1 MSTNSSTH
9 ENASTQPLAPRPNR
23 SSGSV
28 AASTDIRKR
37 QVAIGV
43 GNFMEWFDFAV
54 YGYFAAII
62 GAQFF
67 PSGDSVAEML
77 SALAVFAVGFV
88 ARPFGALILG
98 PIGDKYGRKLVLV
111 ITVMGMGLTT
121 TAIGLIPNYDTIG
134 VAGPVLIVIL
144 RCLQGIMVGGEWS
157 GAATY
162 LGESAPS
169 NRRAEYASLITVTAG
184 AAFLTGTLLAYFLN
198 LWMDA
203 ESLELWGWRI
213 PFVLSFVM
221 AILALFIRRNLED
234 TPVYEELQQRRAEN
248 PDMKV
253 ATREEKLSAFG
264 LALAFCSVFGVSLY
278 YFVTYANNH
287 LATIVGMDRPTALLA
302 CSIGIIVYVLAQ
314 PVVGRWSDRHGRRP
328 VLLGGTL
335 YLAVFAIP
343 IFLLLNTGE
352 FWPVLLGL
360 IILALGVAPVA
371 VMNVTLLVEVFPASV
386 RSTGAALGHSVA
398 YAVLAGPGPLIAGWL
413 IQVTDSQVSPAYYLL
428 AVCTIAFL
436 VLVRYLP
443 ETRGKDIT
451 EG

>member
-1 MSTNSSTH
+1 
-9 ENASTQPLAPRPNR
+9 
-23 SSGSV
+23 
-28 AASTDIRKR
+28 
-37 QVAIGV
+37 
-43 GNFMEWFDFAV
+43 
-54 YGYFAAII
+54 
-62 GAQFF
+62 
-67 PSGDSVAEML
+67 
-77 SALAVFAVGFV
+77 
-88 ARPFGALILG
+88 
-98 PIGDKYGRKLVLV
+98 
-111 ITVMGMGLTT
+111 
-121 TAIGLIPNYDTIG
+121 
-134 VAGPVLIVIL
+134 
-144 RCLQGIMVGGEWS
+144 
-157 GAATY
+157 
-162 LGESAPS
+162 
-169 NRRAEYASLITVTAG
+169 
-184 AAFLTGTLLAYFLN
+184 
-198 LWMDA
+198 
-203 ESLELWGWRI
+203 
-213 PFVLSFVM
+213 
-221 AILALFIRRNLED
+221 
-234 TPVYEELQQRRAEN
+234 
-248 PDMKV
+248 MKV
-253 ATREEKLSAFG
+253 ATRKEKLSAFG

-302 CSIGIIVYVLAQ
+302 CSIAIIVYVLAQ

-386 RSTGAALGHSVA
+386 RSTGAALGHNVA

-413 IQVTDSQVSPAYYLL
+413 IQVTDSQESPAYYLL

-443 ETRGKDIT
+443 ETRGKNIT